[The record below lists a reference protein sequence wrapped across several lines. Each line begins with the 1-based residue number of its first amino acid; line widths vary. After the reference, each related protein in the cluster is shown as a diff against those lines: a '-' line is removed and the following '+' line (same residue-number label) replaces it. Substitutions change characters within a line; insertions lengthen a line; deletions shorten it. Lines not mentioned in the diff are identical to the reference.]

1 MGNFYSI
8 GDRPLRVAV
17 PGYSELYIAE
27 IDTTYYIAQN
37 GYKIIDII
45 SSEEGFEKSIPFW
58 FLYAKPQFSTTSG
71 GWSILFRIQERVG
84 DQVVAECNVAGASI
98 QLAGSFII
106 QCNEVT
112 ITPQQ
117 WQPSDKARFV
127 DALKSVVVRSRYEG
141 ETLRK
146 QVLVARIDNQT
157 GTGGNFTY
165 QHKIAVVR
173 TRS

>member
-37 GYKIIDII
+37 GYRNIGII

-58 FLYAKPQFSTTSG
+58 FLYVDPQFSATSG
-71 GWSILFRIQERVG
+71 GWSILFRFQERVG
-84 DQVVAECNVAGASI
+84 GQVVAEYDVAGASM
-98 QLAGSFII
+98 QLAASFII
-106 QCNEVT
+106 QCNEVAV
-112 ITPQQ
+112 TPQQ
-117 WQPSDKARFV
+117 YQPSDKVRFV
-127 DALKSVVVRSRYEG
+127 EALKSVVVRSRYEG

-157 GTGGNFTY
+157 DKGGDFRCQY
-165 QHKIAVVR
+165 KLGIVR